1 MEAISYRVTGMTCG
15 GCARAVG
22 KALAAKAPGAK
33 IEVDLAAALVRVS
46 GGPDDEAV
54 RQAIETAGFGFAGR
68 A

>member
-15 GCARAVG
+15 GCARAVS

-33 IEVDLAAALVRVS
+33 IEVDLAGAIVRVA
-46 GGPDDEAV
+46 GGPDDGAV
-54 RQAIETAGFGFAGR
+54 KQAIETAGFGYAGR